1 MNIIID
7 AMGGDNAPQEIVKG
21 CIMAAAD
28 FDETITLVGKEAVIA
43 ELLKKNGY
51 SGDKIKIVNANE
63 VISGDDEPTMAI
75 RQKKDS
81 SLRVGL
87 NMLHKNQ
94 GDVLVSAGNTGAL
107 IAGATLIVKRIK
119 GVRRVALA
127 PMMPADKGCFL
138 LVDGGANSECT
149 AAFLKQFAIMGSI
162 YMEKIMKIDKPK
174 IGLVNIGSEEEKGTP
189 VVNEAHKLLKEI
201 PVNYVGYIEGREI
214 PQGEVDVVVCDG
226 FTGNVILKFME
237 GMGIVIK
244 SYLKNLFFKNIKSK
258 LAALL
263 VKHGIK
269 ELAKTMDYT
278 EYGGAP
284 ILGSSKPVVK
294 AHGSSNAKAFYHAI
308 RQAIDMVNNN
318 LVETI
323 ADNISKYE

>member
-7 AMGGDNAPQEIVKG
+7 AMGGDNAPEEIVKG
-21 CIMAAAD
+21 CILAAND
-28 FDETITLVGKEAVIA
+28 FNETITLVGKEGILS
-43 ELLKKNGY
+43 ELLKKYDY
-51 SGDKIKIVNANE
+51 SGDNIIIVNADE
-63 VISGDDEPTMAI
+63 VISGDDEPTSAI
-75 RQKKDS
+75 RQKKNS

-87 NMLHKNQ
+87 TMLRHGE

-107 IAGATLIVKRIK
+107 ITGATLIVKRIA

-127 PMMPADKGCFL
+127 PLMPSASGCFL
-138 LVDGGANSECT
+138 MVDGGANTECT

-162 YMEKIMKIDKPK
+162 YMEKIMKINRPK

-189 VVNEAHKLLKEI
+189 VIHETHKMLKDI
-201 PVNYVGYIEGREI
+201 PVNYMGYIEGREI
-214 PQGEVDVVVCDG
+214 PQGAVDVVVCDG

-244 SYLKNLFFKNIKSK
+244 GYLKGLFFKNLKAK
-258 LAALL
+258 MAALL
-263 VKHGIK
+263 VKSGIK

-284 ILGSSKPVVK
+284 ILGSSKPVIK

-308 RQAIDMVNNN
+308 RQAIEMVNNN
-318 LVETI
+318 LVDTI
-323 ADNISKYE
+323 AENISKYE